1 MMENLLQLST
11 SFISAWKTWGVA
23 VAFAVT
29 TVTTF
34 WVFFDSQRYNLSAGF
49 WRLTSLLAALVVT
62 PSATLHLFPHLG
74 NGFSFVFQEGLIL
87 GGITATI
94 LSLVTLLLYTLG
106 LGVHPRRTGDVLLEA
121 DPLPAIASE
130 SSLQTE
136 RRRTF
141 PASISPTQ
149 RLPLPS
155 DPLDE
160 LIQPLP
166 DDPIPLAWLVVMSGM
181 SSGQVQRLADIT
193 DIGREAQQ
201 NDLSIDD
208 PTLSR
213 QHARIRWEQGEFVL
227 YDLVSA
233 NGVLVNGELTQRIA
247 LHNGDRIVMG
257 QTLFGFMQADSS
269 ISGEFDYASSQEPE
283 RVVLVTEPV

>member
-1 MMENLLQLST
+1 MMDNLLQLST

-23 VAFAVT
+23 IAFAVT

-62 PSATLHLFPHLG
+62 PNATLRLFPHLG

-106 LGVHPRRTGDVLLEA
+106 LGVHPRRTGEVLLEA

-130 SSLQTE
+130 SSVQTE
-136 RRRTF
+136 RRSAF

-149 RLPLPS
+149 RLPLPNET
-155 DPLDE
+155 LDE

-166 DDPIPLAWLVVMSGM
+166 DEPIPLAWLVVMSGM

-193 DIGREAQQ
+193 DIGREAER

-233 NGVLVNGELTQRIA
+233 NGVLVNGELTQRTA

-257 QTLFGFMQADSS
+257 QTLFGFMQADIS
-269 ISGEFDYASSQEPE
+269 IPAEFDYASSQETE